1 MLVEE
6 SDSYD
11 SEDKACEMLINLS
24 RKADKL
30 EVYHECVVEEEK
42 DAIEEADEE
51 EGTEFLLGL
60 YGEVENFCTTDPYDG
75 QSKCSYICITVKMR
89 GIRNCL
95 CDALGRQCCVIVM
108 YCKQK
113 TSCIQPNKQI
123 APNVFQ
129 Y

>member
-60 YGEVENFCTTDPYDG
+60 YGEAENFYTTGPYDG
-75 QSKCSYICITVKMR
+75 HSKCTYIGMTVKNEKIELFVR
-89 GIRNCL
+89 CL
-95 CDALGRQCCVIVM
+95 RQTM
-108 YCKQK
+108 
-113 TSCIQPNKQI
+113 
-123 APNVFQ
+123 
-129 Y
+129 